1 MGGTAMAGDFLGGLG
16 GLMKGLS
23 GFMPQ
28 DDPAV
33 KMMNSQ
39 TEVSDLKNQETE
51 LFAQIGR
58 QAVERQGL
66 NGFGELGERLKL
78 VQVNLAA
85 AEAKLKAVQQE
96 QEAAQRAEDEAA
108 EKSTCPQCG
117 VQNADGVKFC
127 QECGAKL
134 AVEKVFCSNCGAENA
149 PGTKFCGSCGTK
161 IGQ

>member
-1 MGGTAMAGDFLGGLG
+1 MAGDFLGGLG

-39 TEVSDLKNQETE
+39 TEVSELKNQETE
-51 LFAQIGR
+51 LYAQIGKL
-58 QAVERQGL
+58 AVEQQGVG
-66 NGFGELGERLKL
+66 NFGELGERLKL
-78 VQVNLAA
+78 VQVNLAG
-85 AEAKLKAVQQE
+85 AESKLKAVQQE
-96 QEAAQRAEDEAA
+96 QEAAQRAQDEAA
-108 EKSTCPQCG
+108 EKSTCPECG

-134 AVEKVFCSNCGAENA
+134 AVEKVFCSNCGAENT

-161 IGQ
+161 IGE